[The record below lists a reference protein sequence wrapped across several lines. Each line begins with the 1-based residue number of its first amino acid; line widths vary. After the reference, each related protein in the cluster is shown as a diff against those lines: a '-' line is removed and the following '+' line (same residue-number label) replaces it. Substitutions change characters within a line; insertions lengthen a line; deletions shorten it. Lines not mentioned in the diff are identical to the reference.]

1 VYDGHRWVPEPG
13 EELKKAA
20 SRKGAEKRLC
30 PGDVRLEKRQVEG
43 VVTLKGAFLESH
55 RREIINLVRRVARE
69 ARKRKVSARIFE
81 VVDEDR
87 QLTIETTDEHLA
99 ERMGKEVEKAFKGE
113 LVIKWQEKD
122 TFARVTWR
130 RD

>member
-1 VYDGHRWVPEPG
+1 MPEPG
-13 EELKKAA
+13 DELKRTI

-30 PGDVRLEKRQVEG
+30 PGDVRLQKRQVEG
-43 VVTLKGAFLESH
+43 VVTLTGAFLESH

-81 VVDEDR
+81 VVDEGGKF
-87 QLTIETTDEHLA
+87 TIETTDEHLA

-122 TFARVTWR
+122 TFARVAWR